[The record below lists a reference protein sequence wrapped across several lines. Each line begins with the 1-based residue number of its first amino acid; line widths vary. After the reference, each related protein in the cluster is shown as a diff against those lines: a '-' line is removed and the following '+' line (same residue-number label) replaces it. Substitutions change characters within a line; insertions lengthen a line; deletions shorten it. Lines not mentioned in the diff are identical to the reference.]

1 MGKNQW
7 VVPTPDDRWAQRA
20 EGAARAT
27 RVFDTQKEAIAA
39 ARETAR
45 NQESELIIQGQ
56 NGKIRQ
62 RDSYG
67 PDPHPPQG

>member
-1 MGKNQW
+1 MGRNQW
-7 VVPTPDDRWAQRA
+7 VVPTADGRWAQKG
-20 EGAARAT
+20 EGAAKAT
-27 RVFDTQKEAIAA
+27 KTFGTQKEAIAA

-67 PDPHPPQG
+67 SDPCPPPG

>member
-1 MGKNQW
+1 MGRNQW
-7 VVPTPDDRWAQRA
+7 VVPTPDGHWAQKG
-20 EGAARAT
+20 EGAAKAT
-27 RVFDTQKEAIAA
+27 KIFDTQKEAIAA

-45 NQESELIIQGQ
+45 NQKSELIIQGR

-67 PDPHPPQG
+67 PDPHPPRG